1 MGMESWVRWELGA
14 GSAGRWMLEAL
25 EALGDGCGELGAG
38 STRSTGRWVLGMLEI
53 LGTGCGCWERW
64 LMPAGSTGS
73 WVLGAQEALGAGSS
87 GWCTLGVLGTPRA
100 RVWRAGSAGMLGHG
114 MLGDGCWMREAGDL
128 GYGCWELSAGE
139 LGVGH
144 WEVGVG
150 MVGAGS
156 WALGAECW
164 GKTPFCRIR
173 VVQTSVA
180 PELFLRVWKGS
191 WHPGFGMPRG
201 VGGAGGGS
209 RGWSC
214 SARQARVWRS

>member
-1 MGMESWVRWELGA
+1 MAVESWVRWELGA
-14 GSAGRWMLEAL
+14 RSAGRWMLEAL

-53 LGTGCGCWERW
+53 LGTVCGCWERW
-64 LMPAGSTGS
+64 LMPTGSTGS
-73 WVLGAQEALGAGSS
+73 WVLGALETACWEHRKHWELEAVAGACWEHREPGC
-87 GWCTLGVLGTPRA
+87 GELGVLG
-100 RVWRAGSAGMLGHG
+100 
-114 MLGDGCWMREAGDL
+114 CWDMECWVMDA
-128 GYGCWELSAGE
+128 GCWELSAGE

-164 GKTPFCRIR
+164 GETPFCRIR

-180 PELFLRVWKGS
+180 PKLFLRVWKGS

-201 VGGAGGGS
+201 VGRAGGGS